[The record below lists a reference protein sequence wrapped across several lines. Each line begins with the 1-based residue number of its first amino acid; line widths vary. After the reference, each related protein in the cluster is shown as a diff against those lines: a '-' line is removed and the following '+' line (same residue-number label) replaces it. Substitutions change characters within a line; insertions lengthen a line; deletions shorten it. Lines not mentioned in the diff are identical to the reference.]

1 MNILITGGN
10 GYIAK
15 NLSKNLIDYDIT
27 SISRKDFDLTNKE
40 ATTQWFKNKFF
51 DVIIHTAIKGGS
63 RLNQDNGEIFYQ
75 NLQMFYNLYYNKL
88 HFNKFIHFGSGAE
101 LGQPDDPYGLSKKI
115 INELISSEPDFY
127 NIRIFGVFDEN
138 ELDTR
143 FIKSNLIRYIN
154 KQPMEIHNDKLMDFF
169 YMKDLILLVEH
180 CMTNN
185 YNSSTDCT
193 YTNSLKLSE
202 IADIINKLDSYQ
214 VDININDPKSIES
227 YVGGFNDIVLP
238 YIGLVRG
245 IKETY
250 NKLKEQYEAN

>member
-1 MNILITGGN
+1 MKILITGAN
-10 GYIAK
+10 GYIGKSLYNA
-15 NLSKNLIDYDIT
+15 
-27 SISRKDFDLTNKE
+27 
-40 ATTQWFKNKFF
+40 FKNKH
-51 DVIIHTAIKGGS
+51 DVTAITRNEYDLTDHNYLRRLFRSEYYDVVLHCAVTGGH
-63 RLNQDNGEIFYQ
+63 RLKQDNWDVMDS
-75 NLQMFYNLYYNKL
+75 NLRMYYNLLDYKCSYGKL
-88 HFNKFIHFGSGAE
+88 IHFGSGAD
-101 LGQPDDPYGLSKKI
+101 LYTNTPYGLSKKVI
-115 INELISSEPDFY
+115 ANSISEIEGFR